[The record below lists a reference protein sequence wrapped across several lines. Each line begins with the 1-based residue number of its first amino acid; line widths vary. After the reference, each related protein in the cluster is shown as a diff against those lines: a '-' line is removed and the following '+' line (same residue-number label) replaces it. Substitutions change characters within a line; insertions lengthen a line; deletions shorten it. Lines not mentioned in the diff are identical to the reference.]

1 MEVYL
6 DLVILMNF
14 GVDLLLLLASSCL
27 SGRPFNIKKVLR
39 AATLG
44 GVYAGVCLL
53 PGCTFLSG
61 VFWRIV
67 SLIAMALLAFG
78 WNRQTVEQGA
88 IFVFLSLALG
98 GMVVLLGRGGIT
110 SVLLSALLLAMLCF
124 VGFQK
129 GRGKREY
136 VSVEIQHKE
145 KRVCMTALCDTGNTL
160 RDPVSGLP
168 VLVVDAAAAYR
179 LLGLEEAALRQPIET
194 ISRGIY
200 PGLRLIPY
208 SAVGQTAGMML
219 GLRVDQL
226 RFNGI
231 CVEQIVAFAPQ
242 RIGRG
247 EVYEALA
254 GGNV

>member
-1 MEVYL
+1 M
-6 DLVILMNF
+6 
-14 GVDLLLLLASSCL
+14 
-27 SGRPFNIKKVLR
+27 
-39 AATLG
+39 
-44 GVYAGVCLL
+44 
-53 PGCTFLSG
+53 
-61 VFWRIV
+61 
-67 SLIAMALLAFG
+67 
-78 WNRQTVEQGA
+78 
-88 IFVFLSLALG
+88 
-98 GMVVLLGRGGIT
+98 
-110 SVLLSALLLAMLCF
+110 
-124 VGFQK
+124 
-129 GRGKREY
+129 
-136 VSVEIQHKE
+136 
-145 KRVCMTALCDTGNTL
+145 
-160 RDPVSGLP
+160 
-168 VLVVDAAAAYR
+168 LVVDAAAAYR

>member
-6 DLVILMNF
+6 DLVVLMNF
-14 GVDLLLLLASSCL
+14 GVDLLLLLAANRL
-27 SGRPFNIKKVLR
+27 SGQPSNAKKALL
-39 AATLG
+39 AASIG

-53 PGCTFLSG
+53 PGCAFLSG
-61 VFWRIV
+61 AFWRIV
-67 SLIAMALLAFG
+67 SLIAMAILAFG
-78 WNRQTVEQGA
+78 WNRQTLELGA
-88 IFVFLSLALG
+88 IFAFLSLALG

-136 VSVEIQHKE
+136 VSVEILHKE

-168 VLVVDAAAAYR
+168 VLVVDATAAYR
-179 LLGLEEAALRQPIET
+179 LLGLEESALRQPIET

-208 SAVGQTAGMML
+208 SAVGQTAGMLL

>member
-1 MEVYL
+1 M
-6 DLVILMNF
+6 LM
-14 GVDLLLLLASSCL
+14 
-27 SGRPFNIKKVLR
+27 
-39 AATLG
+39 
-44 GVYAGVCLL
+44 
-53 PGCTFLSG
+53 
-61 VFWRIV
+61 
-67 SLIAMALLAFG
+67 
-78 WNRQTVEQGA
+78 
-88 IFVFLSLALG
+88 
-98 GMVVLLGRGGIT
+98 
-110 SVLLSALLLAMLCF
+110 SALLLAALCF
-124 VGFQK
+124 VGFQR

-136 VSVEIQHKE
+136 VSVEILHKE

-168 VLVVDAAAAYR
+168 VLVVDATAAYR
-179 LLGLEEAALRQPIET
+179 LLGLEESALRQPIET

-208 SAVGQTAGMML
+208 SAVGQTAGMLL

>member
-6 DLVILMNF
+6 DLVVLMNF
-14 GVDLLLLLASSCL
+14 GVDLLLLLAANRL
-27 SGRPFNIKKVLR
+27 YGRPSNIKKALW

-53 PGCTFLSG
+53 PGCAFLSG
-61 VFWRIV
+61 AFWRIV
-67 SLIAMALLAFG
+67 SLITMAILAFG
-78 WNRQTVEQGA
+78 WNRQTLELGA
-88 IFVFLSLALG
+88 IFAFLSLALG

-110 SVLLSALLLAMLCF
+110 SVLMSALLLAALCF
-124 VGFQK
+124 VGFQR

-136 VSVEIQHKE
+136 VSVEILHKE

-168 VLVVDAAAAYR
+168 VLVVDATAAYR
-179 LLGLEEAALRQPIET
+179 LLGLEESALRQPIET

-208 SAVGQTAGMML
+208 SAVGQTAGMLL

-254 GGNV
+254 GGNA

>member
-14 GVDLLLLLASSCL
+14 GVDLLLLLATNRL
-27 SGRPFNIKKVLR
+27 YGRPSNIKKALW

-61 VFWRIV
+61 VIWRFV
-67 SLIAMALLAFG
+67 SLIAMALIAFG
-78 WNRQTVEQGA
+78 WKRQTVEQGA
-88 IFVFLSLALG
+88 IFAFLSLALG
-98 GMVVLLGRGGIT
+98 GMVVLLGRGGIA
-110 SVLLSALLLAMLCF
+110 SVLMSAFFLAILCF

-129 GRGKREY
+129 DKGKREY

-168 VLVVDAAAAYR
+168 VLVVDATVAYR
-179 LLGLEEAALRQPIET
+179 LLGLKEAALRQPIET

-208 SAVGQTAGMML
+208 SAIGQTAGMLL

-242 RIGRG
+242 QIGCG
-247 EVYEALA
+247 DVYEALA